1 MRIPSSCPSQ
11 FGDVRGPLSVGGVGL
26 AVLPFYVARHI
37 AFLGID
43 SLIMFIRTIHYG
55 VRCMPKAFVFMN
67 IDAGSENEILNSLR
81 EVPEVKESYFV
92 YGVYD
97 VVAKIE
103 TESMDRLKEVI
114 TWKVRRLDK
123 IRSTLTTI
131 VSEGK

>member
-1 MRIPSSCPSQ
+1 LSESS
-11 FGDVRGPLSVGGVGL
+11 G
-26 AVLPFYVARHI
+26 
-37 AFLGID
+37 
-43 SLIMFIRTIHYG
+43 SLIIHINIIVFPGIR
-55 VRCMPKAFVFMN
+55 RLPKAFVFMN
-67 IDAGSENEILNSLR
+67 IDAGSENEILKSLR

-103 TESMDRLKEVI
+103 TETMDRLKEVI

-131 VSEGK
+131 VSEGR